1 MAGHLDVL
9 MNMFPQK
16 ALLNADELA
25 QAISVSRQHIYN
37 LINREELPFKLQK
50 KKGSKER
57 IQVSIIDVARYL
69 DSKLE
74 TREVKREEIQVVDKP
89 KVGRPRGGGKI
100 KLTRAF
106 QVELTIA
113 IAQVEAEEAFSKLQ
127 EQIDGMSF
135 EDNGKSPSERLE
147 EAKNYF
153 LECSAHARNVL
164 RKNFLTMK
172 LNDIPPAPSRPS
184 RPFKA

>member
-16 ALLNADELA
+16 ALLNADDLA
-25 QAISVSRQHIYN
+25 KAISVSRQHIYN
-37 LINREELPFKLQK
+37 LINRDELPFKLEK

-74 TREVKREEIQVVDKP
+74 TREVKREEIEVVDKP

-113 IAQVEAEEAFSKLQ
+113 IAQEEAEEAFSKLQ
-127 EQIDGMSF
+127 EQIDSMKF
-135 EDNGKSPSERLE
+135 EDNGKSPSERFE
-147 EAKNYF
+147 EAKNHF
-153 LECSAHARNVL
+153 LDCSTHARNVL
-164 RKNFLTMK
+164 RKSLLTMK
-172 LNDIPPAPSRPS
+172 LGDSPAPPS
-184 RPFKA
+184 RPFKP